1 MGSGLGLELNIF
13 MMQTFMNVQT
23 VPGLVGFHT
32 DITGEDDA
40 LNMSLDMVP
49 DVLPHGA
56 SLPTDQTDQL
66 PLCGGYQRVNLSV
79 QGGS

>member
-1 MGSGLGLELNIF
+1 

-23 VPGLVGFHT
+23 VPGLVRLET

-49 DVLPHGA
+49 DVLPHIA
-56 SLPTDQTDQL
+56 SLSTNQADQTSICGAGGDQ
-66 PLCGGYQRVNLSV
+66 GVNLGIQVRS
-79 QGGS
+79 